1 MIKTQN
7 GLVKVAKSQKVF
19 SKLSHLHKMEEI
31 KSIEG
36 SRSRTC
42 SINFQSQLIDNTS
55 MTQVLPRFCGK
66 ENANGSG
73 GIVILPV

>member
-1 MIKTQN
+1 
-7 GLVKVAKSQKVF
+7 
-19 SKLSHLHKMEEI
+19 MEEI
-31 KSIEG
+31 KTIEG
-36 SRSRTC
+36 SQSRTC

-55 MTQVLPRFCGK
+55 MTQVLPRFYEK